1 VGGEPGALSRGTAG
15 EEEDVDKDTR
25 EEKRVFMR
33 FSARIMQPQIEWHF
47 DLSLHFGPPSERD

>member
-15 EEEDVDKDTR
+15 EEKGVDKDSR
-25 EEKRVFMR
+25 EEKRVLMR
-33 FSARIMQPQIEWHF
+33 FTARIMQPQIEWHF